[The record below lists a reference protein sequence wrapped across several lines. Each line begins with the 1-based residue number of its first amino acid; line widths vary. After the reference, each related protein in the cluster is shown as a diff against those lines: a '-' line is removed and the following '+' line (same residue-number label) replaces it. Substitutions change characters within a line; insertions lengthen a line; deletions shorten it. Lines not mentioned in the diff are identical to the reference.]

1 MKYKLQP
8 EKTAANGTAGEFEGK
23 SLRKLHV
30 FLFIYLLLLV
40 IALLKTRRISKTK
53 KIHQK

>member
-30 FLFIYLLLLV
+30 FLFIYLLLV